1 MSPNCRTSGASGL
14 RCVTWRWYNEGST
27 DLDITR
33 MSCNNRLSLGT
44 NIAFKLLRTP
54 DDLMNHHCHQWGDSG
69 DNMWQRWLWR
79 GGNMWQRWRDSGDNM
94 WQRWLWWGGGG
105 LAGVDMARLL
115 SLLITCESLAVWRCT
130 AIPCHLMLWLTKL
143 CCDIPPPTA
152 RYRKVSQLS
161 TRYCQA
167 LATSWVGIEGQLI
180 FIRPDDWCSE
190 CSEYKCENRRTSVEM
205 QKFDDYCN
213 DLDESVKITN
223 IDELHS
229 SSFPILWG

>member
-1 MSPNCRTSGASGL
+1 MRRQWWQYVTKVAVMGWWWTSRCWYGAPPIFTHHL
-14 RCVTWRWYNEGST
+14 WKPCCVTLHCDT
-27 DLDITR
+27 LPLDVLTHWIV
-33 MSCNNRLSLGT
+33 
-44 NIAFKLLRTP
+44 
-54 DDLMNHHCHQWGDSG
+54 
-69 DNMWQRWLWR
+69 LWH
-79 GGNMWQRWRDSGDNM
+79 
-94 WQRWLWWGGGG
+94 
-105 LAGVDMARLL
+105 
-115 SLLITCESLAVWRCT
+115 ICT
-130 AIPCHLMLWLTKL
+130 L
-143 CCDIPPPTA
+143 PPTA
-152 RYRKVSQLS
+152 RYKKVSQLS

>member
-1 MSPNCRTSGASGL
+1 MQRPVNFHFVIGHRDELSRQSPNCRTSGASGL
-14 RCVTWRWYNEGST
+14 RCVTWRWYNEGSA

-44 NIAFKLLRTP
+44 NISVKLLRTP
-54 DDLMNHHCHQWGDSG
+54 DDLMNHHCHQ
-69 DNMWQRWLWR
+69 
-79 GGNMWQRWRDSGDNM
+79 WRDSGDNM

-105 LAGVDMARLL
+105 GAGVDMARLL
-115 SLLITCESLAVWRCT
+115 SLLITCESLAAWRCT
-130 AIPCHLMLWLTKL
+130 AIPCHLMLWLTKM
-143 CCDIPPPTA
+143 CCDRPPPTA

-167 LATSWVGIEGQLI
+167 VATSWVGIEGQLI

-229 SSFPILWG
+229 RLFPILWG